1 MPIELYYNNVPI
13 RLLALLTL
21 SLLVSFLYFM
31 YLKDSNEFAFLKQ
44 EKHIYGLQIV
54 YWILFLSNNF
64 DRLLPTNYIGFFTF
78 ELITIVAI
86 FITFIFLLWNL
97 FTKKKLNYLLLL
109 FSLPMVI
116 LFILALGMD

>member
-31 YLKDSNEFAFLKQ
+31 YLKDSNEFAFIKQ

-54 YWILFLSNNF
+54 YWILFLSNTF